1 LLSLDPKKLAEM
13 SIPVGTGWLL
23 GSCMEA
29 RGKQD
34 LWIRQK
40 PEVLEVLR
48 EQAIVQSVESSNRI
62 EGVTIPAD
70 RLRPVVLGK
79 AKPRDRSEEELAGYR
94 DALDWIHSRKR
105 RVSVMPAVFQRLHA
119 LAQGG
124 FSGDAGEWK
133 KRENEIIAILPSGER
148 KIRFVPT
155 SAKDTPKSMDSLCRN
170 YREACDDERVP
181 PLLVVATF
189 VFDLLCIH
197 PFRDGNGRVS
207 RLATTLLLQSHG
219 FQVARYISLERLVEE
234 SKEDYYGVMA
244 ECSRGWH
251 EGKNEITPW
260 WNYFLS
266 MLRRAYKAFERQVE
280 SVDARPAKSD
290 LVRHTVLA
298 QVEQFTLGDLAAQLP
313 AVSPQL
319 IKKVFAELKK
329 QGKIR
334 LVGRGRGARW
344 EIVPKRSGKSPC
356 L

>member
-1 LLSLDPKKLAEM
+1 MLSLDPKKLAEL
-13 SIPVGTGWLL
+13 SIPVGTAWLL

-34 LWIRQK
+34 LWLRQK

-48 EQAIVQSVESSNRI
+48 EQAIIQSVESSNRI

-79 AKPRDRSEEELAGYR
+79 VKPRDRSEEELAGYR
-94 DALDWIHSRKR
+94 QAIDWIFSRKR
-105 RVSVMPAVFQRLHA
+105 KVSVIPAVIQRLHT

-133 KRENEIIAILPSGER
+133 KRDNEIIEILPNGER

-155 SAKDTPKSMDSLCRN
+155 SAKDTPKTMDALCRN
-170 YREACDDERVP
+170 YREACDDQRLP
-181 PLLVVATF
+181 PLLNVATF

-207 RLATTLLLQSHG
+207 RLATTLLLQAHG
-219 FQVARYISLERLVEE
+219 FQVTRYVSLERLIEQ
-234 SKEDYYGVMA
+234 SKEDYYGVLA
-244 ECSRGWH
+244 ECSQGWH
-251 EGKNEITPW
+251 EGKNDLLPW

-266 MLRRAYKAFERQVE
+266 ALRRAYKEFERQME
-280 SVDARPAKSD
+280 STEARPAKSD
-290 LVRHTVLA
+290 LVRQTVLA
-298 QVEQFTLGDLAAQLP
+298 QVEQFTLGDLVAQLP
-313 AVSPQL
+313 SASTQL
-319 IKKVFAELKK
+319 IKKILAELKK

-344 EIVPKRSGKSPC
+344 EIIP
-356 L
+356 

>member
-1 LLSLDPKKLAEM
+1 MLSLDPKKLAEL
-13 SIPVGTGWLL
+13 SIPVGTAWLL

-34 LWIRQK
+34 LWLRQK

-48 EQAIVQSVESSNRI
+48 EQAIIQSVESSNRI

-79 AKPRDRSEEELAGYR
+79 VKPRDRSEEELAGYR
-94 DALDWIHSRKR
+94 QAMDWIFSRKR
-105 RVSVMPAVFQRLHA
+105 KVSVIPAVIQRLHT

-133 KRENEIIAILPSGER
+133 KRDNEIIEILPNGER

-155 SAKDTPKSMDSLCRN
+155 SAKDTPKTMDALCRN
-170 YREACDDERVP
+170 YREACDDQRLP
-181 PLLVVATF
+181 PLLNVATF

-207 RLATTLLLQSHG
+207 RLATTLLLQAHG
-219 FQVARYISLERLVEE
+219 FQVTRYVSLERLIEQ
-234 SKEDYYGVMA
+234 SKEDYYSVLA
-244 ECSRGWH
+244 ECSQGWH
-251 EGKNEITPW
+251 EGKNDLLPW

-266 MLRRAYKAFERQVE
+266 ALRRAYKEFERQME
-280 SVDARPAKSD
+280 STEARPAKSD
-290 LVRHTVLA
+290 LVRQTVLA
-298 QVEQFTLGDLAAQLP
+298 QVEQFTLGDLVAQLP
-313 AVSPQL
+313 SASTQL
-319 IKKVFAELKK
+319 IKKILAELKK
-329 QGKIR
+329 QGKLR

-344 EIVPKRSGKSPC
+344 EIIP
-356 L
+356 

>member
-1 LLSLDPKKLAEM
+1 MLSLDQKKLAEI

-23 GSCMEA
+23 GVCMEA

-34 LWIRQK
+34 LWMRQK

-48 EQAIVQSVESSNRI
+48 EQAIIQSVESSNRI
-62 EGVTIPAD
+62 EGVTIPPE

-94 DALDWIHSRKR
+94 QALDWIFTRKR
-105 RVSVMPAVFQRLHA
+105 RVSIIPKVIQRLHA
-119 LAQGG
+119 FAQGG
-124 FSGDAGEWK
+124 FSGDAGDWK
-133 KRENEIIAILPSGER
+133 ERDNEIIEILPNGER

-155 SAKDTPKSMDSLCRN
+155 SAKETPKIMDELCRN
-170 YREACDDERVP
+170 YREVCDGQRVP
-181 PLLVVATF
+181 SLIIVATF

-219 FQVARYISLERLVEE
+219 FQVARYVSLERLVEQ
-234 SKEDYYGVMA
+234 SKEEYYGVLV
-244 ECSRGWH
+244 ECSKGWH
-251 EGKNEITPW
+251 EGKNAVVPW

-266 MLRRAYKAFERQVE
+266 MLRLAYKEFERQVE
-280 SVDARPAKSD
+280 SMEARPAKSD
-290 LVRHTVLA
+290 LVRQTVLM
-298 QVEQFTLGDLAAQLP
+298 QVEQFTLGDLAVQLP
-313 AVSPQL
+313 SASTQL
-319 IKKVFAELKK
+319 IKKILAELKK

-344 EIVPKRSGKSPC
+344 EIIA
-356 L
+356 

>member
-1 LLSLDPKKLAEM
+1 MLSLDPKKLAEL

-40 PEVLEVLR
+40 PEVLDVLR
-48 EQAIVQSVESSNRI
+48 EQAIIQSVESSNRI
-62 EGVTIPAD
+62 EGVTIAAN

-79 AKPRDRSEEELAGYR
+79 DKPRNRSEEELAGYR
-94 DALDWIHSRKR
+94 QALDWIFSRTRK
-105 RVSVMPAVFQRLHA
+105 VSIIPAVIKRLHA
-119 LAQGG
+119 FAQGG

-133 KRENEIIAILPSGER
+133 NRNNEIIKILPNGER
-148 KIRFVPT
+148 KIRFIPT
-155 SAKDTPKSMDSLCRN
+155 PAKDTPKAMDSLCRN
-170 YREACDDERVP
+170 YRESFESEQVP
-181 PLLVVATF
+181 PLLIIAAF

-219 FQVARYISLERLVEE
+219 FQVSRYISLERLVEQ
-234 SKEDYYGVMA
+234 SKEEYYNVLA
-244 ECSRGWH
+244 ECSQGWH
-251 EGKNEITPW
+251 EGQNKIIPW

-266 MLRRAYKAFERQVE
+266 ILRQAYNDFQRQVE
-280 SVDARPAKSD
+280 SAEARPAKSD
-290 LVRHTVLA
+290 LVRQTILS

-313 AVSPQL
+313 SVSQQL
-319 IKKVFAELKK
+319 IKKVMAELKK
-329 QGKIR
+329 QGKIQ

-344 EIVPKRSGKSPC
+344 EITP
-356 L
+356 

>member
-1 LLSLDPKKLAEM
+1 MLSLDPKKLAEL
-13 SIPVGTGWLL
+13 SIPVGTAWLL

-34 LWIRQK
+34 LWLRQK

-48 EQAIVQSVESSNRI
+48 EQAIIQSVESSNRI

-79 AKPRDRSEEELAGYR
+79 VKPRDRSEEELAGYR
-94 DALDWIHSRKR
+94 QAMDWIFSRKR
-105 RVSVMPAVFQRLHA
+105 KVSVIPAVIQRLHT

-133 KRENEIIAILPSGER
+133 KRDNEIIEILPNGER

-155 SAKDTPKSMDSLCRN
+155 SAKDTPKTMDALCRN
-170 YREACDDERVP
+170 YREACDDQHLP
-181 PLLVVATF
+181 PLLNVATF

-207 RLATTLLLQSHG
+207 RLATTLLLQAHG
-219 FQVARYISLERLVEE
+219 FQVTRYVSLERLIEQ
-234 SKEDYYGVMA
+234 SKEDYYGVLA
-244 ECSRGWH
+244 ECSQGWH
-251 EGKNEITPW
+251 EGKNDLLPW

-266 MLRRAYKAFERQVE
+266 ALRRAYKEFERQME
-280 SVDARPAKSD
+280 STEARPAKSD
-290 LVRHTVLA
+290 LVRQTVLA
-298 QVEQFTLGDLAAQLP
+298 QVEQFTLGDLVAQLP
-313 AVSPQL
+313 SASTQL
-319 IKKVFAELKK
+319 IKKILAELKK

-344 EIVPKRSGKSPC
+344 EIIP
-356 L
+356 